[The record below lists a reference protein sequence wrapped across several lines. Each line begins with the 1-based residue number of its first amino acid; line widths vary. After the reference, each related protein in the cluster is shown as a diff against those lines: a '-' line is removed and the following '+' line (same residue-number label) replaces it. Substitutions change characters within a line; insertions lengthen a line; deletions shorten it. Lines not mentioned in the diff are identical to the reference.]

1 MSSLK
6 TIFRDSY
13 LRDQSRHGV
22 IRAVT
27 LEQLGVPQTVTYRQ
41 CQPGGRWTHLL
52 PGIVLLAKARPT
64 ARQRVE
70 AALLHADS
78 VGVVTGFE
86 AARRYGLRNVP
97 NDPRVHLLIPSEHH
111 IRSAGFV
118 IIERTKYLPAPQMVD
133 DVPLA
138 PPARAVLDG
147 VRRIREL
154 DPVRALLIETTQSG
168 LVTQE
173 ELSSELESGSSR
185 GTALPRAVL
194 RELRADVRSV
204 AEAVSIAVWKRAGLP
219 AAERNIPIY
228 DARGDYIG
236 TPDVWCDDV
245 GFGWEIDSYE
255 HHFRRADY
263 ARTLERNN
271 RYAAAGIII
280 VQTVPSKLRVSP
292 TTVVAELRAAY
303 EAAQRRPR
311 PAVFRR
317 PAA

>member
-1 MSSLK
+1 MT
-6 TIFRDSY
+6 TIIRDSY
-13 LRDQSRHGV
+13 LRDSSRHGV
-22 IRAVT
+22 MRAAT

-52 PGIVLLAKARPT
+52 PGIVLLTKARPT

-78 VGVVTGFE
+78 LGVVTGFE

-97 NDPRVHLLIPSEHH
+97 NDPHVHLLIATQHH

-118 IIERTKYLPAPQMVD
+118 VIERTKYMPEPLIVD
-133 DVPLA
+133 DLPLA

-147 VRRIREL
+147 LRRIRQL
-154 DPVRALLIETTQSG
+154 DPVRGLLIETKQLG
-168 LVTQE
+168 LATYE
-173 ELSSELESGSSR
+173 ELSKELESGSNR

-194 RELRADVRSV
+194 RELSADVRSV
-204 AEAVSIAVWKRAGLP
+204 AEAASIAVWKRAGLP
-219 AAERNIPIY
+219 APERNVPIY
-228 DARGDYIG
+228 DARGNYIG

-255 HHFRRADY
+255 HHFGRSDY

-280 VQTVPSKLRVSP
+280 VQTVPTKLRVNP
-292 TTVVAELRAAY
+292 NVVVAELRAAY
-303 EAAQRRPR
+303 HAAQRRPR
-311 PAVFRR
+311 PVVLRR
-317 PAA
+317 AAA